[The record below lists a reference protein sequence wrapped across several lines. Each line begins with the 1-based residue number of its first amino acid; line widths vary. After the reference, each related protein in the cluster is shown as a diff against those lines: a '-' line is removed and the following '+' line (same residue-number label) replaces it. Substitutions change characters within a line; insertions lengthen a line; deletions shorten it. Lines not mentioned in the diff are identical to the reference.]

1 MFSYL
6 FVLWKSNR
14 IDNMFWFIVFSIFKC
29 GTHLPGGVG
38 SVKKFRLCF
47 TENAVA
53 AVIIAK
59 SFVLLYCKT
68 FRTHQKHLYFRDFS
82 KTLG

>member
-1 MFSYL
+1 MG
-6 FVLWKSNR
+6 K
-14 IDNMFWFIVFSIFKC
+14 WFAFLKAY
-29 GTHLPGGVG
+29 TY
-38 SVKKFRLCF
+38 VKKLRLCF

-68 FRTHQKHLYFRDFS
+68 FRTHQNSFISEISQRHWVSIRF
-82 KTLG
+82 

>member
-1 MFSYL
+1 MTFMWSEKEVNTPL
-6 FVLWKSNR
+6 QARKRGCENH
-14 IDNMFWFIVFSIFKC
+14 I
-29 GTHLPGGVG
+29 
-38 SVKKFRLCF
+38 VKKFRLCF